1 MNTGPRTGLGATTGT
16 TTGTVPDAATGS
28 RSRTGPRAGALPGQR
43 PAAYDGPSWAPPRP
57 VAPGGGPSPGAAGP
71 PGRPEADAEGG
82 AGGRSAVSA
91 VAPPHALPRARR
103 LWSLLPVAG
112 LAAGSG
118 LGFHRV
124 FGTGALVPVVAVAV
138 LVPMA
143 LSTGLLLLQSRKGR
157 PAPLWPS
164 LVLGAVVWLVVACA
178 TLFRSTGGG
187 LPTGEAVAACWAALL
202 DSPHA
207 TLTTILPAPPE
218 PDFLVLPYAVVWPA
232 SLAATELALRTRAP
246 LLPALPP
253 VLAFGFPLVLGAD
266 GPGTNRV
273 TAAALVAWGAVLVLL
288 RSPAARRSAVGTL
301 AVGLP
306 VVAVLALAAALLGP
320 RLPGLDAREPYDL
333 RERVEPPTVHP
344 QSTSP
349 LDQIS
354 AWLQHPETRLFT
366 VRAPGGHNWR
376 LAVLDR
382 YDGVKWTSGAE
393 LARSGGRVPPERGAG
408 PGRARRVEQQFTLQG
423 LPGMWLPA
431 ADRPT
436 AITSVRGAKGGRST
450 GGRGAA
456 GQGLPGG
463 DLAVD
468 PDSGVVATGTGGA
481 PGTRANSGLSYT
493 AVSREPQYD
502 IKRLQYAAAP
512 GGGRYTRL
520 PRTDAA
526 GKPIASLT
534 TFTKLAATAT
544 AGSSYPYQQA
554 YRLAAWLREHY
565 RYDPTSVPGH
575 AYRNLEFFLTTGK
588 HGTSEQ
594 FAAAFAVMARSL
606 GLPTR
611 VTVGFRSG
619 EPKSEGQGNSR
630 GGAGKSGASGI
641 RQVTGRDAL
650 AWPEVRFQGIGWV
663 PFYPTPG
670 HASKDRASVPPAG
683 QPEKREKADRDV
695 AEQPRPSVPPERKDG
710 DKKSDRH
717 DPASGTG
724 HGLPAWAFASLA
736 VLLLTAAYCLLAAWA
751 PYRRRGRR
759 RGARDPGQRVL
770 GAWRQSLDRLTEIGL
785 PPTPAHTATEVAAFG
800 TARLG
805 DAEGEGGAGGA
816 GGRQLAAL
824 ARLVNE
830 VGYGG
835 RAADSAA
842 ADAAWRHC
850 DAVEEVV
857 ARAVPRR
864 IRIRRALR
872 PRTVFRR
879 LRHRGESS

>member
-1 MNTGPRTGLGATTGT
+1 M
-16 TTGTVPDAATGS
+16 S
-28 RSRTGPRAGALPGQR
+28 ISPRATALPGQR
-43 PAAYDGPSWAPPRP
+43 PATYDGPSWAPPRP
-57 VAPGGGPSPGAAGP
+57 AAPGSASSPRPVGPPDSSDGGPGAGGGPATSAASAR
-71 PGRPEADAEGG
+71 RPL
-82 AGGRSAVSA
+82 S
-91 VAPPHALPRARR
+91 RARR

-112 LAAGSG
+112 LVASCG

-124 FGTGALVPVVAVAV
+124 FGTGALVPVVPVAV

-164 LVLGAVVWLVVACA
+164 LVLGAVAWLVVACA

-187 LPTGEAVAACWAALL
+187 LPTGGAVAESWSALL

-207 TLTTILPAPPE
+207 ILTTILPAPTG
-218 PDFLVLPYAVVWPA
+218 PDFLVLPHAVVWLA
-232 SLAATELALRTRAP
+232 SLTATELALRTRGP

-266 GPGTNRV
+266 GPGTNRPAAV
-273 TAAALVAWGAVLVLL
+273 GLVACAALLVLL
-288 RSPAARRSAVGTL
+288 RSPSARRSAVRTL
-301 AVGLP
+301 AGGLP
-306 VVAVLALAAALLGP
+306 VIAVLALAAALLGP
-320 RLPGLDAREPYDL
+320 RLPGLDTREPYDL
-333 RERVEPPTVHP
+333 RHQVKPPTVHP

-349 LDQIS
+349 LDQVP
-354 AWLQHPETRLFT
+354 AWLQRPETRLFT

-393 LARSGGRVPPERGAG
+393 LARSGGRVPPEPGAD
-408 PGRARRVEQQFTLQG
+408 PGRTRRVEQKFTLQG

-431 ADRPT
+431 ADRP
-436 AITSVRGAKGGRST
+436 ASVTSVRGGK
-450 GGRGAA
+450 A
-456 GQGLPGG
+456 GQDKNGQTKDGKDAKDSENLV
-463 DLAVD
+463 VD
-468 PDSGVVATGTGGA
+468 PAGGVVATGAGGA
-481 PGTRANSGLSYT
+481 TGTEVNSGLSYT
-493 AVSREPQYD
+493 AVSQEPVYD
-502 IKRLQYAAAP
+502 VKRLQYAAAP
-512 GGGRYTRL
+512 GGRYTSL

-526 GKPIASLT
+526 GKPIASFK

-554 YRLAAWLREHY
+554 TRLAAWLRERY
-565 RYDPTSVPGH
+565 RYDPKSVPGH

-611 VTVGFRSG
+611 VTVGFRPG
-619 EPKSEGQGNSR
+619 EAKD
-630 GGAGKSGASGI
+630 GGKGKAAGT

-650 AWPEVRFQGIGWV
+650 AWPEVRFKGIGWV

-670 HASKDRASVPPAG
+670 QASKDRSSVPPAG
-683 QPEKREKADRDV
+683 QPKKREKADRDA
-695 AEQPRPSVPPERKDG
+695 AEQPRPSVPPKQKDS
-710 DKKSDRH
+710 DKKSDSQ
-717 DPASGTG
+717 DAASGTG
-724 HGLPAWAFASLA
+724 GGLPAWVYAPLA
-736 VLLLTAAYCLLAAWA
+736 VLLLAAAYCLFAAWM
-751 PYRRRGRR
+751 PYRRRSRR

-770 GAWRQSLDRLTEIGL
+770 GAWRQIVDRLTEIGL
-785 PPTPAHTATEVAAFG
+785 PATAAHTATEVAAFG
-800 TARLG
+800 TERV
-805 DAEGEGGAGGA
+805 GGVGSD
-816 GGRQLAAL
+816 QLPAL

-830 VGYGG
+830 VDYGG
-835 RAADSAA
+835 RVPDSAA

-857 ARAVPRR
+857 LRSVPRR
-864 IRIRRALR
+864 ARVRRALH
-872 PRTVFRR
+872 PRTLLRQ
-879 LRHRGESS
+879 LRHRGESP